1 MRNLQKILA
10 LVLALVMSL
19 SLMATAGATDFSDDA
34 EIDET
39 FRESVDV
46 LNGLKVFQGYDNG
59 AYFSPKGDIT
69 RAEVAAII
77 YRIATG
83 DVTDSQV
90 KIYADYNKFS
100 DVPSDHWAAGYINYC
115 TNAEYIKGRGDGKFY
130 PSDKVTG
137 YEALAMIL
145 RVVGYDKNGE
155 FTGADW
161 QVQTA
166 ATANQRKVTK
176 NVNAGTLGTPASR
189 ETVAELLCQAI
200 LIEKVNY
207 TLAFGYQ
214 ISTDPKDTIAYETFQ
229 MERLTGVVTGNEIA
243 DLKETSPMAAGQTR
257 MVIDGEERVLNVVSG
272 LEDIGKSVR
281 MYVRPQSGT
290 TRYDMVTD
298 DVYATELNKV
308 YDSFAGVSSVGNS
321 TASAEGI
328 TSIAGAEHY
337 INYDYVTRWT
347 ARMRITYVMDLK
359 WTEYQAFSMRKD
371 NGGKL
376 YAYRPADMANPGSE
390 VSFGDDRSQWNTRLP
405 YDGYTFTY
413 VKTIALDDELTS
425 QDWENLKTLFTNADK
440 TGTSIVM
447 GEVYVGTASFNN
459 AQKDVSD
466 EIRWED
472 FVATYL
478 KNEETRQQVESNRL
492 GDRLIIVDN
501 DNDGIA
507 EYVLQTRYTIAKV
520 VPNGSKL
527 TLGAVESKFDDTN
540 DRVNIITASD
550 ELVSVSGKELA
561 ASEEALATG
570 DVVIYALIDGNIRA
584 QKAETETARITAIN
598 RGTTTVTYEGG
609 EKKQSGVHPHAE
621 GLTSGVAKMVIGTNY
636 TMYFDLDGNLA
647 AFTEGNVG
655 SFVLLT
661 DGWYNQAVNAREYAV
676 QAYIDGRLQ
685 TVNVTNNGSLFVETD
700 LGTNNSWGKL
710 RDDFGNRGINSTNTN
725 GNNVRTIVANIED
738 GNLIPVD
745 KSYRVSQTVRM
756 LDMAD
761 NKIPTRDNNARG
773 TVWDTNYVGSANAYA
788 YNRNELTGSYEVLG
802 RADTVYYYVHNLGGN
817 TTNGQANYVVRTY
830 TGYNNIPAIDPSYIE
845 DVYAVGIQAGQ
856 TTSTNTNNLYY
867 TAEVVVVELNSK
879 YIDSRTASEQVF
891 IPATGFVSGN
901 IAGVGIETVNMIR
914 GNGEYE
920 EEVLV
925 DMRQSRVDG
934 YRAYDEADN
943 SLNTSTIY
951 AGLYYMD
958 PVGTN
963 ADGKVIYKIE
973 NMKREAIRSNNYLAG
988 YVSQTNV
995 TNDHVRVD
1003 GMTVNGAVSDSHSVP
1018 THNEI
1023 VDDAIVN
1030 RQGATITTGSKL
1042 YKLGYSSS
1050 GVPDLNGNLSAAEVF
1065 YRNPDPNVT
1074 STSECHL
1081 NELWNEVPG
1090 AGALFSGAA
1099 NRVPRNEVLVRY
1111 DDNGNVIWAISFR
1124 EFRSVNSSNV
1134 GTRDLAQTVWYNM
1147 LPAKE
1152 QVTTPTKFMNV
1163 AENGEGDVTPA
1174 GTDRTI
1180 TITHTKAQ
1188 EWTGKIVDV
1197 TSTSGSVVNYK
1208 LERWNAATNNW
1219 VLVPRTDADEIKE
1232 ADALRANTARAV
1244 YQLTID
1250 LNQGAPIVYTLVK
1263 LAARSDKSMTA
1274 DGVLAS
1280 INGNQITLTDPAGKE
1295 TLIDTFVKSFSY
1307 NCMTYKWTFR
1317 DHYNNVIPESQWTSV
1332 DMKNVSYYTAVLTA
1346 EDGTTYTYVDNAMTP
1361 PSDVKATVTAQS
1373 GVTLMGSLTTN
1384 ISNEAIR
1391 GETVT
1396 AEVNGNATIYLNDVA
1411 LTGVFENGKTTAT
1424 FVVPAEGAVNVTFT
1438 LNDQTVT
1445 PTNDTITVGAKNT
1458 VGEDTS
1464 VDASTPIAIAEDTEI
1479 VVPAGKVLTI
1489 RATASGARSGTSA
1502 GPAIRVAEGKKLT
1515 LSGEGTIKF
1524 EGLADA
1530 GRAISVVGGTLVVDG
1545 VNLES
1550 NSWVIAVYDGDSTPS
1565 NVSVSNSKISGNQ
1578 AGLTV
1583 HGDSSMANTV
1593 ALNNVTIETK
1603 YCGVYLAGN
1612 SNTTITNSDVTVQE
1626 DAAVEVRAGSARIE
1640 NSNLKSTDNTS
1651 SVNPNGSGTTTRG
1664 AALAVV
1670 PHETVVAS
1678 KNTTVSVSGGSLSAT
1693 WPVLVAARDN
1703 SAGTVNVNVTSDLFD
1718 RNGGPSTIYACK
1730 NYYPAER
1737 GTVVVNGTPVEFTA
1751 LGGETP
1757 STR

>member
-83 DVTDSQV
+83 DVSDSQV

-308 YDSFAGVSSVGNS
+308 YDSFASVSSVGNS
-321 TASAEGI
+321 TASSEGITSI

-376 YAYRPADMANPGSE
+376 YAYRPADMANPGNE

-405 YDGYTFTY
+405 HDGYTFTY

-685 TVNVTNNGSLFVETD
+685 TVNVTNNGSYFI
-700 LGTNNSWGKL
+700 GQQQNNNNWSNLKQS
-710 RDDFGNRGINSTNTN
+710 FGNGSINSTGTN
-725 GNNVRTIVANIED
+725 GNNVQTIVANLED

-745 KSYRVSQTVRM
+745 KSYRYSQRVVM
-756 LDMAD
+756 LDMV
-761 NKIPTRDNNARG
+761 NNVIPTRDSNAKGDVYTTDYAQDTAYQVPNNTGDRFN
-773 TVWDTNYVGSANAYA
+773 TVKQ
-788 YNRNELTGSYEVLG
+788 TGVEVLG
-802 RADTVYYYVHNLGGN
+802 RADTVYYYVHNLGDDN
-817 TTNGQANYVVRTY
+817 NPTNLNGQKNYVVRTY

-856 TTSTNTNNLYY
+856 TTSTDTNKLYY

-901 IAGVGIETVNMIR
+901 IAGAGIETVNMIR
-914 GNGEYE
+914 GNGEVE
-920 EEVLV
+920 EGVLV

-943 SLNTSTIY
+943 SLKTSTIY

-1003 GMTVNGAVSDSHSVP
+1003 GMTVNNARSDFHDVP

-1023 VDDAIVN
+1023 VGDAIVDL
-1030 RQGATITTGSKL
+1030 QGATITSGSKL

-1147 LPAKE
+1147 LPAKD

-1163 AENGEGDVTPA
+1163 AENAEGDLTPA
-1174 GTDRTI
+1174 GTDNTI
-1180 TITHTKAQ
+1180 TITHAKAN

-1197 TSTSGSVVNYK
+1197 TSLSGSVVNYK
-1208 LERWNAATNNW
+1208 LERWNAARNNW
-1219 VLVPRTDADEIKE
+1219 ELVPRTDADELQE
-1232 ADALRANTARAV
+1232 AANLRANTGRAV

-1250 LNQGAPIVYTLVK
+1250 LNQGTPIVYTLIK
-1263 LAARSDKSMTA
+1263 LAEVNQWGKLVSNDLDNVLVARPSAGTTCDY
-1274 DGVLAS
+1274 D
-1280 INGNQITLTDPAGKE
+1280 ITVRNPAGFS
-1295 TLIDTFVKSFSY
+1295 IDTLFLSKIS
-1307 NCMTYKWTFR
+1307 
-1317 DHYNNVIPESQWTSV
+1317 
-1332 DMKNVSYYTAVLTA
+1332 A
-1346 EDGTTYTYVDNAMTP
+1346 EDGTQIVGYKAYDNNGIIEGRELRTNQG
-1361 PSDVKATVTAQS
+1361 SDTARYFVITLRNSAGEETTVTAYRVDDPSVGGSWPVAVTTS
-1373 GVTLMGSLTTN
+1373 GTTPITVYDTYTPGTATGTLNTNGQVSGSSVWFVAAGQGTFSVTTGGTTTN
-1384 ISNEAIR
+1384 NLGTYDSIHD
-1391 GETVT
+1391 VT
-1396 AEVNGNATIYLNDVA
+1396 YYNATSVTSKIS
-1411 LTGVFENGKTTAT
+1411 AT
-1424 FVVPAEGAVNVTFT
+1424 FVPVEPIDAQITDVK
-1438 LNDQTVT
+1438 LNPNKVLLGW
-1445 PTNDTITVGAKNT
+1445 TI
-1458 VGEDTS
+1458 DTS
-1464 VDASTPIAIAEDTEI
+1464 T
-1479 VVPAGKVLTI
+1479 L
-1489 RATASGARSGTSA
+1489 ASGSVTISLPKGATLPTSA
-1502 GPAIRVAEGKKLT
+1502 DATLAKLEDWVGQPGAQVGNFAGIVHNNPSGAAANNADMTIAAVAG
-1515 LSGEGTIKF
+1515 S
-1524 EGLADA
+1524 A
-1530 GRAISVVGGTLVVDG
+1530 
-1545 VNLES
+1545 
-1550 NSWVIAVYDGDSTPS
+1550 NSF
-1565 NVSVSNSKISGNQ
+1565 
-1578 AGLTV
+1578 
-1583 HGDSSMANTV
+1583 
-1593 ALNNVTIETK
+1593 
-1603 YCGVYLAGN
+1603 
-1612 SNTTITNSDVTVQE
+1612 DVTVAGVYGGE
-1626 DAAVEVRAGSARIE
+1626 DATVRINFVESAKKAYQAHVWSASTSGNLNVTLRDLGTNQWLTKDEMDALNIGTNTFTFTVGGQTFTTEYLRTEVTAGGDASAIIGGAAGLIAD
-1640 NSNLKSTDNTS
+1640 NGAAKSLAKF
-1651 SVNPNGSGTTTRG
+1651 GTTPNLSNINATYELSQN
-1664 AALAVV
+1664 A
-1670 PHETVVAS
+1670 
-1678 KNTTVSVSGGSLSAT
+1678 GGSNTFSIVSNDENIAIMFYSADI
-1693 WPVLVAARDN
+1693 A
-1703 SAGTVNVNVTSDLFD
+1703 
-1718 RNGGPSTIYACK
+1718 I
-1730 NYYPAER
+1730 PA
-1737 GTVVVNGTPVEFTA
+1737 
-1751 LGGETP
+1751 
-1757 STR
+1757 

>member
-176 NVNAGTLGTPASR
+176 NVNAGTLGNPASR

-308 YDSFAGVSSVGNS
+308 YDSFASVSSVGNS
-321 TASAEGI
+321 TASSEGI

-347 ARMRITYVMDLK
+347 ARMRITYVMDLE
-359 WTEYQAFSMRKD
+359 WTQYQAYAMRRD
-371 NGGKL
+371 NGGSL
-376 YAYRPADMANPGSE
+376 YKYQANATTPPFGGE
-390 VSFGDDRSQWNTRLP
+390 IGVVSGTDSSDTTIGTDRSQWNTRLP
-405 YDGYTFTY
+405 HDGYTFTY

-621 GLTSGVAKMVIGTNY
+621 GLTNGVDKMVIGTNY

-655 SFVLLT
+655 SFVLIT

-685 TVNVTNNGSLFVETD
+685 TVNVTNNGSYFI
-700 LGTNNSWGKL
+700 GQQQNNNNWGNLK
-710 RDDFGNRGINSTNTN
+710 DFGENGALNNDRTN
-725 GNNVRTIVANIED
+725 GHAVKTTVATLED

-745 KSYRVSQTVRM
+745 KSYRVSQNVVM
-756 LDMAD
+756 LDMDD
-761 NKIPTRDNNARG
+761 NKIPTRDGINTADVYTTDYQQSTAYMVKNNQK
-773 TVWDTNYVGSANAYA
+773 TPSVSNAQ
-788 YNRNELTGSYEVLG
+788 VLG
-802 RADTVYYYVHNLGGN
+802 RADTVYYYVHNLGN
-817 TTNGQANYVVRTY
+817 NDNPTNLNGQKNYVVRTY

-845 DVYAVGIQAGQ
+845 DVYAVGIQAGA
-856 TTSTNTNNLYY
+856 TTPTDPNATYY
-867 TAEVVVVELNSK
+867 TAEVVVVELNEK
-879 YIDSRTASEQVF
+879 YLESRTASEQVF
-891 IPATGFVSGN
+891 IPPPVSSPATSLVS
-901 IAGVGIETVNMIR
+901 
-914 GNGEYE
+914 
-920 EEVLV
+920 
-925 DMRQSRVDG
+925 
-934 YRAYDEADN
+934 
-943 SLNTSTIY
+943 
-951 AGLYYMD
+951 
-958 PVGTN
+958 
-963 ADGKVIYKIE
+963 
-973 NMKREAIRSNNYLAG
+973 
-988 YVSQTNV
+988 
-995 TNDHVRVD
+995 
-1003 GMTVNGAVSDSHSVP
+1003 
-1018 THNEI
+1018 
-1023 VDDAIVN
+1023 
-1030 RQGATITTGSKL
+1030 
-1042 YKLGYSSS
+1042 
-1050 GVPDLNGNLSAAEVF
+1050 
-1065 YRNPDPNVT
+1065 
-1074 STSECHL
+1074 
-1081 NELWNEVPG
+1081 
-1090 AGALFSGAA
+1090 
-1099 NRVPRNEVLVRY
+1099 
-1111 DDNGNVIWAISFR
+1111 
-1124 EFRSVNSSNV
+1124 
-1134 GTRDLAQTVWYNM
+1134 
-1147 LPAKE
+1147 
-1152 QVTTPTKFMNV
+1152 
-1163 AENGEGDVTPA
+1163 
-1174 GTDRTI
+1174 
-1180 TITHTKAQ
+1180 
-1188 EWTGKIVDV
+1188 
-1197 TSTSGSVVNYK
+1197 
-1208 LERWNAATNNW
+1208 
-1219 VLVPRTDADEIKE
+1219 
-1232 ADALRANTARAV
+1232 ALR
-1244 YQLTID
+1244 
-1250 LNQGAPIVYTLVK
+1250 P
-1263 LAARSDKSMTA
+1263 
-1274 DGVLAS
+1274 
-1280 INGNQITLTDPAGKE
+1280 
-1295 TLIDTFVKSFSY
+1295 
-1307 NCMTYKWTFR
+1307 
-1317 DHYNNVIPESQWTSV
+1317 
-1332 DMKNVSYYTAVLTA
+1332 
-1346 EDGTTYTYVDNAMTP
+1346 
-1361 PSDVKATVTAQS
+1361 
-1373 GVTLMGSLTTN
+1373 
-1384 ISNEAIR
+1384 
-1391 GETVT
+1391 
-1396 AEVNGNATIYLNDVA
+1396 
-1411 LTGVFENGKTTAT
+1411 
-1424 FVVPAEGAVNVTFT
+1424 
-1438 LNDQTVT
+1438 
-1445 PTNDTITVGAKNT
+1445 
-1458 VGEDTS
+1458 
-1464 VDASTPIAIAEDTEI
+1464 
-1479 VVPAGKVLTI
+1479 
-1489 RATASGARSGTSA
+1489 
-1502 GPAIRVAEGKKLT
+1502 
-1515 LSGEGTIKF
+1515 
-1524 EGLADA
+1524 
-1530 GRAISVVGGTLVVDG
+1530 
-1545 VNLES
+1545 
-1550 NSWVIAVYDGDSTPS
+1550 
-1565 NVSVSNSKISGNQ
+1565 
-1578 AGLTV
+1578 
-1583 HGDSSMANTV
+1583 
-1593 ALNNVTIETK
+1593 
-1603 YCGVYLAGN
+1603 
-1612 SNTTITNSDVTVQE
+1612 
-1626 DAAVEVRAGSARIE
+1626 
-1640 NSNLKSTDNTS
+1640 
-1651 SVNPNGSGTTTRG
+1651 
-1664 AALAVV
+1664 
-1670 PHETVVAS
+1670 
-1678 KNTTVSVSGGSLSAT
+1678 
-1693 WPVLVAARDN
+1693 
-1703 SAGTVNVNVTSDLFD
+1703 
-1718 RNGGPSTIYACK
+1718 
-1730 NYYPAER
+1730 
-1737 GTVVVNGTPVEFTA
+1737 
-1751 LGGETP
+1751 
-1757 STR
+1757 